1 MRSFRFAL
9 VSLMLV
15 PGLLFAQ
22 LDRGSI
28 VGAVTDQTAAGIP
41 GVKLQVR
48 NAATGSAYD
57 AVSNDTGQ
65 YSVPN
70 LPAGLYII
78 TFEANGFKK
87 LVRSNLEVRVA
98 DTLRVDVRLEVGSM
112 ADSVEITAESER
124 RATASPT
131 FPLPFPVLQKRN
143 WM

>member
-15 PGLLFAQ
+15 PGLLSAQ

-28 VGAVTDQTAAGIP
+28 VGAVTDQPGAVIP
-41 GVKLQVR
+41 GLNLQVR
-48 NAATGSAYD
+48 NAATGSASD
-57 AVSNDTGQ
+57 AVSNDPGQ

-98 DTLRVDVRLEVGSM
+98 DTLRVDVRLEVGGVT
-112 ADSVEITAESER
+112 DSVEVTAEAPR
-124 RATASPT
+124 LATDSPT
-131 FPLPFPVLQKRN
+131 L
-143 WM
+143 